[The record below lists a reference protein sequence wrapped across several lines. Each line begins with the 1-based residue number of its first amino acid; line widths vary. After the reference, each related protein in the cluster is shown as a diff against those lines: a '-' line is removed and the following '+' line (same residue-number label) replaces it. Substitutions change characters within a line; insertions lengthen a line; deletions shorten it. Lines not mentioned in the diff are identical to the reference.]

1 MAPIFITGIGTG
13 IGKTIVSAILAE
25 AFQSDYWKPV
35 QAGLMEGTDS
45 EWMKTVITN
54 NISRIH
60 PELYIFKLAASP
72 HIASKAEGIKVSLQG
87 ISDEYMRLIK
97 NNQRTVASGILIE
110 GAGGLLVPLNEKE
123 FVIDLIEK
131 LNARV
136 ILVSRNYLG
145 SINHS
150 LLTAQICKQRNLN
163 VIGWIFNDQ
172 YLHYEDEISN
182 WSGYRKLASIPR
194 LEMINKKT
202 IATEAIRIKNLL
214 DSTI

>member
-13 IGKTIVSAILAE
+13 IGKTLVSAILAE

-35 QAGLMEGTDS
+35 QAGYTKGTDS

-54 NISRIH
+54 NQSKIY
-60 PELYIFKLAASP
+60 PELYIFKLAVSP
-72 HIASKAEGIKVSLQG
+72 HLASKAEGIKISIQN
-87 ISDEYMRLIK
+87 ISDEYERLLNSRPQTIS
-97 NNQRTVASGILIE
+97 SGIIIE
-110 GAGGLLVPLNEKE
+110 GAGGLLVPLNENE

-150 LLTAQICKQRNLN
+150 LLSAQICKQRNIN

-172 YLHYEDEISN
+172 YLDYEDEISY
-182 WSGYRKLASIPR
+182 WSGYRKLASIPG
-194 LEMINKKT
+194 LEMINKDCIT
-202 IATEAIRIKNLL
+202 AQAIRVKNKLV
-214 DSTI
+214 SII